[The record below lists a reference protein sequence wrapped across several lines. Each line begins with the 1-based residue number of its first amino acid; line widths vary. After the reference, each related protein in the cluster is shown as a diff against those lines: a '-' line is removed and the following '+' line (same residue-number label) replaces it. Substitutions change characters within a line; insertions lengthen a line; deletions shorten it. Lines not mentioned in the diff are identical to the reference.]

1 MNKSLLIFLLGVII
15 LLTFQAKVIMP
26 IAEDV
31 ASSGIFL
38 EDTGDEENR
47 VSSINAMTN
56 AAYQQ
61 CNTYIT
67 NELDTDLMLTFTEMP
82 LNAFS
87 LGGFQYVINADIEI
101 SPPDSASYNRR
112 YVCRIKYLNG
122 ADKTEINNPESWE
135 ITGISGI
142 DEL

>member
-1 MNKSLLIFLLGVII
+1 MNKKLLIFVLGIII

-26 IAEDV
+26 IAEDI
-31 ASSGIFL
+31 ASSGLFL

-47 VSSINAMTN
+47 FSSTNVMTN
-56 AAYQQ
+56 NAYQQ

-67 NELDTDLMLTFTEMP
+67 NELDTDLMLTFTETP

-101 SPPDSASYNRR
+101 SPPDSAAYNRR

-122 ADKTEINNPESWE
+122 DDKTGINNIENWE
-135 ITGISGI
+135 VTGISGI
-142 DEL
+142 DEP